1 MELKSE
7 DSGQG
12 GWWKRPAGGREVLQI
27 ALPLV
32 ISSLSWTVM
41 SFIDR
46 IFLNWVSGAA
56 MAAAFSASL
65 VWFVFLCFPLGV
77 CAYANTFV
85 AQYWGNQQPHKI
97 GGAVWQAVWVA
108 LTSIAVVPL
117 LIIFAPAIFSF
128 SGHSPEIQQ
137 LETEYFQALSW
148 GSIGML
154 VSQAGAAF
162 YSGRGRTSVVMW
174 VDTLFAMLNVVLDYC
189 WIFGKFGFPE
199 MGVAGAGY
207 ATSLALCLK
216 GLAYI
221 LLMLQPQH
229 RLNFSTGSSIGFD
242 RDLMGRLLKYG
253 APSGL
258 QMLVDVVGFTVF
270 VMLIGRLGSLEH
282 EATSMAFSISTLA
295 FMPIWGFGLAVGI
308 LVGQRLGENRPD
320 LAARATHTTLVVS
333 LTYMALIS
341 LMYLVIPQFFLFTF
355 FLVESDPGNSVELR
369 NLATTL
375 LRFVAAYNL
384 FDAMLIVFS
393 SAIKGA
399 GDTRFVF
406 LISLLM
412 AVILAIGSWLAIER
426 LNFGVFE
433 SWILITGWVWMTACL
448 FGLRFLGGK
457 WKSMRVIEVLHN
469 EP

>member
-1 MELKSE
+1 MQAKLIDQHEAS
-7 DSGQG
+7 
-12 GWWKRPAGGREVLQI
+12 WWKRPAGGREVLGI
-27 ALPLV
+27 AIPLV

-85 AQYWGNQQPHKI
+85 AQYWGNHQPNKI
-97 GGAVWQAVWVA
+97 GGAVWQAIWVA
-108 LTSIAVVPL
+108 SSSVIIVPL
-117 LIIFAPAIFSF
+117 LIWIAPWLFSL
-128 SGHSPEIQQ
+128 SGHSAEIQQ
-137 LETEYFQALSW
+137 LETDYFQALSW
-148 GSIGML
+148 GSVGIL

-174 VDTLFAMLNVVLDYC
+174 VDTLFALLNVVLDYC
-189 WIFGKFGFPE
+189 WIFGEFGFPE
-199 MGVAGAGY
+199 MGIVGAGY

-216 GLAYI
+216 GVTYV

-229 RLNFSTGSSIGFD
+229 RLKFATGSSYRFD
-242 RDLMGRLLKYG
+242 FDLMQRLLKYG

-308 LVGQRLGENRPD
+308 LVGQRLGENQPE
-320 LAARATHTTLVVS
+320 LAARATHTTLIVA
-333 LTYMALIS
+333 LTYMTIIS
-341 LMYLVIPQFFLFTF
+341 LLYLLIPQVFLFTF
-355 FLVESDPGNSVELR
+355 FLVESDPEYSVEVQ
-369 NLATTL
+369 NLAITL

-406 LISLLM
+406 LVSLVM
-412 AVILAIGSWLAIER
+412 AVFLALGSWLAIER
-426 LNFGVFE
+426 LSFNVFG
-433 SWILITGWVWMTACL
+433 SWVLITGWVWATATI

-457 WKSMRVIEVLHN
+457 WRSMRVIELV
-469 EP
+469 EAA